1 MTEFWNRDLTKLEFK
16 YIKSVMQLKMC
27 VKIDGARQIG
37 SGSFTIGKVNGN
49 GINNS
54 KGGKIML

>member
-1 MTEFWNRDLTKLEFK
+1 
-16 YIKSVMQLKMC
+16 MQLKMC

-37 SGSFTIGKVNGN
+37 CGSFTIGKVNGN

-54 KGGKIML
+54 KGGKTLNMGADLIRFPESSIHKK